1 MRIELE
7 VDETRELLISLINS
21 IAHDSGLNA
30 PDLTAIRKWRA
41 TLKPGSEAMRE
52 FTAKVNADLA
62 RVLEGQK
69 RSAIMKPDWQ

>member
-7 VDETRELLISLINS
+7 IEETRELLISLINS
-21 IAHDSGLNA
+21 ISHDSALNPA
-30 PDLTAIRKWRA
+30 DLTAIRKWRA

-52 FTAKVNADLA
+52 FTAKVNADVA

-69 RSAIMKPDWQ
+69 RSASMKPDWQ